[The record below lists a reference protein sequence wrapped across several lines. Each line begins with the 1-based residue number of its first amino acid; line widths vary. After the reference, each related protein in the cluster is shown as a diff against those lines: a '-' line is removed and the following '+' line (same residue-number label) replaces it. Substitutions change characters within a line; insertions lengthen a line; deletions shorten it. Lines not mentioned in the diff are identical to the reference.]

1 MPPTF
6 TSYPK
11 VNTLIQG
18 PIGTGKSHSLRSLV
32 ELGLE
37 LFVISTEPGIEHLLG
52 DTDPARCHWHYV
64 APANPDW
71 DVMLASANAINTLS
85 QSDLQKTQGNRI
97 EYRQFIEFLS
107 TCANF
112 TCDRTGQQFGP
123 IDSFGTDRC
132 VAWDGLSGLSIM
144 AMDLVCGNKP
154 IKTLSDW
161 GVAMDNLERSISKAT
176 NNTQCSFVLT
186 AHVERE
192 IDEVFG
198 GTKIN
203 VSTLGKKLAPKI
215 PRFFDEVVQAV
226 RVGDQFHWSNMD
238 NGVDLKKRLLPFG
251 EDLAPNF
258 TLLYK
263 RALEQAGSSNP
274 L

>member
-1 MPPTF
+1 MPSTF
-6 TSYPK
+6 TSFPK

-18 PIGTGKSHSLRSLV
+18 PIGTGKSHSLRSIV
-32 ELGLE
+32 DLGME

-52 DTDPARCHWHYV
+52 DTDPERCHWHYI

-71 DVMLASANAINTLS
+71 DIMIKSADQINTWE
-85 QSDLQKTQGNRI
+85 QKDLQASKGNRL
-97 EYRQFIEFLS
+97 EYRQFIEFLG

-123 IDSFGTDRC
+123 VDNFGLDRC
-132 VAWDGLSGLSIM
+132 LAWDGLTGLSTM
-144 AMDLVCGNKP
+144 ALDLVCGNKP
-154 IKTLSDW
+154 IKTIADW
-161 GVAMDNLERSISKAT
+161 GMAMDNLERIINKALVST
-176 NNTQCSFVLT
+176 RCSFVMT

-203 VSTLGKKLAPKI
+203 VSTLGRKLAPKI

-226 RVGDQFHWSNMD
+226 RAGDQFHWSNMD

-251 EDLAPNF
+251 EDLKPNF
-258 TLLYK
+258 HLLYE
-263 RALEQAGSSNP
+263 RAALQAKYPNRV
-274 L
+274 